1 MPKRPAVGPP
11 GIRAPPANAM
21 QKGRAAAPPGI
32 RVDETLQVRPR
43 SVERNTRASAPPPVA
58 IHAFDEPCTVSWVLL
73 AANASSPLST
83 GGMFIGEIL
92 AQFAPPMS
100 VARMTKRPS
109 TGSLKVNPWCES
121 QNATPSRKRPLEES
135 VQASVQLL
143 PPSVVR

>member
-1 MPKRPAVGPP
+1 MPKRPAVG
-11 GIRAPPANAM
+11 
-21 QKGRAAAPPGI
+21 PPGI

-73 AANASSPLST
+73 AANAASPLST

-92 AQFAPPMS
+92 AQFAPPSS
-100 VARMTKRPS
+100 VVRMTNRPS

-121 QNATPSRKRPLEES
+121 KNATPSRQTPLVES